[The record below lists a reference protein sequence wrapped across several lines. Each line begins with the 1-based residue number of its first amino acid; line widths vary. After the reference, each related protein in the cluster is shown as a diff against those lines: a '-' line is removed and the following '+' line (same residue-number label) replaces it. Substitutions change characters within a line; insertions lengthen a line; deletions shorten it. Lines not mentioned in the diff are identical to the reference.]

1 MFMRGLLESELSHVY
16 GAGGKSKNYCGGGK
30 SGSKGGKSK
39 EVEAF
44 QEVEE
49 ERQQGGGH
57 CY

>member
-1 MFMRGLLESELSHVY
+1 MRGLLESELSHVY

-39 EVEAF
+39 KSKHSKKSKKSGGK
-44 QEVEE
+44 
-49 ERQQGGGH
+49 GGGH